1 MLKNILTTYAAR
13 FAGMIATVAILPIVT
28 AGVGAAGFG
37 LYSLTVS
44 MGLLFQQDLGMT
56 AATVKFVAESRA
68 RGNLERMRRV
78 IATSE
83 AFFAVLSVVAAALLA
98 LAFSLTAP
106 TLSVPAEFG
115 SQLGLLFALG
125 TANVFFALLF
135 APVRQTLT
143 GLGAL
148 NVVNGF
154 LTLQALGRVVLAA
167 GAMAMGLPLW
177 VVSAI
182 DVSAMLLGGIG
193 MYVFQHV
200 RFPEASTS
208 LLRAE
213 WSVFRDI
220 FALSSQLLVLSLAG
234 VVILQFGSIVAGVL
248 LPLTAVAAYAAAQR
262 VYSLVKEVTASLS
275 SAVLPA
281 VTERQVEG
289 GSSANGRVYIG
300 GTKYANTL
308 MLLVFVPIMAT
319 GPQLIDVWSGG
330 RLEGAGAAAQIL
342 VLSLLANNNHLLAI
356 PVLTAQQNIRRFAV
370 LHVIWAVTAVGS
382 SFVLALMLGVA
393 GIALAVCLP
402 VVLLEYFYVR
412 HTLHALGQPWRAF
425 LTECL
430 ARPYGALAV
439 PGIAVVLVGVHLPAS
454 LLEIGLLTGAWLVVA
469 LPLIYVLALTAG
481 ERSRIRR
488 IIGRRRGR

>member
-28 AGVGAAGFG
+28 AGAGAAGFG

-56 AATVKFVAESRA
+56 AATVKFVAEFRT
-68 RGNLERMRRV
+68 RGQLERMRQV

-83 AFFAVLSVVAAALLA
+83 AFFAVLSVIAAALLA

-106 TLSVPAEFG
+106 TLSVPAEFS

-154 LTLQALGRVVLAA
+154 LTLQALGRVALAA
-167 GAMAMGLPLW
+167 VAMALGAPLW

-182 DVSAMLLGGIG
+182 DVSAMLLGGVG
-193 MYVFQHV
+193 MYVFQRV

-208 LLRAE
+208 LVKAR

-289 GSSANGRVYIG
+289 GASANGRVYIA
-300 GTKYANTL
+300 GTKYANLL
-308 MLLVFVPIMAT
+308 MLLVFVPIMAV
-319 GPQLIDVWSGG
+319 GPQLVDIWSGG
-330 RLEGAGAAAQIL
+330 RLEGAGLAAQIL

-370 LHVIWAVTAVGS
+370 LHVIWAAAAVVS
-382 SFVLALMLGVA
+382 SFASAPALGVA
-393 GIALAVCLP
+393 GIALSVCVP
-402 VVLLEYFYVR
+402 VVCLEYFYVR
-412 HTLHALGQPWRAF
+412 HTLGALAQSWKAF

-430 ARPYGALAV
+430 ARPYGALAL
-439 PGIAVVLVGVHLPAS
+439 PGIVVVLVGPHLPAG
-454 LLEIGLLTGAWLVVA
+454 LLEIAALTAIWLAVA
-469 LPLIYVLALTAG
+469 LPVVYFAALNAD
-481 ERSRIRR
+481 ERARIRR
-488 IIGRRRGR
+488 IIRRS